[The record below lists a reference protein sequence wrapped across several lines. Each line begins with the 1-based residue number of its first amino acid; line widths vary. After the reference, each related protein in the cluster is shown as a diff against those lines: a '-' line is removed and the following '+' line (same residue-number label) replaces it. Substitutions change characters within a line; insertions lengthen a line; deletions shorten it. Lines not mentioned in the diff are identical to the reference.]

1 MIRIPVVMV
10 SAVFLSLIACGGP
23 ASYTT
28 PLILQSQIVQ
38 SACEEISTA
47 EVPGPVV
54 TVRVQNGTVVVTHE
68 NLYLPKGTVLGIED
82 RDGLMS
88 WRDAE
93 AYYYLDGG
101 TDFISL
107 RESARMVNSDI
118 FCLYDLTVTI
128 RNISGGEYTF
138 YLFDHTG
145 AAVPEA
151 TVDLDIR

>member
-1 MIRIPVVMV
+1 MKIPFLIA
-10 SAVFLSLIACGGP
+10 SAVLVLSVSCGGQE
-23 ASYTT
+23 SYTT
-28 PLILQSQIVQ
+28 PLILQNQIDQ
-38 SACEEISTA
+38 SVCEEVSTA
-47 EVPGPVV
+47 EVPGPAVS
-54 TVRVQNGTVVVTHE
+54 VRVLNGTVVVTHE

-93 AYYYLDGG
+93 AYYYLDAG
-101 TDFISL
+101 TDFITL
-107 RESARMVNSDI
+107 RESARIVNSDI
-118 FCLYDLTVTI
+118 FCLYSLTTTI

-138 YLFDHTG
+138 YLFDHNG